1 MPCSLPAG
9 TPRQP
14 PAPLGTTQ
22 GSVDPQ
28 KQLGT
33 SRQDQKDK
41 IKKWQDDC
49 FKNGKG
55 KHLFKSYPD
64 NCESFDEGVGAP
76 LLMLDAKSKRGGS
89 VFLLFAGRA
98 EIWKMLPHIE
108 EPTKPTKSIKGR
120 IFEAPPGSELC
131 AACAIDL
138 KVEQHGA
145 GGEGADERR
154 HWLVWQP

>member
-1 MPCSLPAG
+1 
-9 TPRQP
+9 
-14 PAPLGTTQ
+14 
-22 GSVDPQ
+22 
-28 KQLGT
+28 
-33 SRQDQKDK
+33 
-41 IKKWQDDC
+41 
-49 FKNGKG
+49 
-55 KHLFKSYPD
+55 
-64 NCESFDEGVGAP
+64 
-76 LLMLDAKSKRGGS
+76 MLDAKLKRGGG

-98 EIWKMLPHIE
+98 EIWQMLPR
-108 EPTKPTKSIKGR
+108 PVQRR